1 LNVVRTEAL
10 VIGGGPAGSVAAM
23 RLSAKHD
30 VVLVEEHG
38 LPGEPVQCAGLVTPR
53 GVPPFAESSIISS
66 VRGARIHSPLGFVL
80 TIESKE
86 PRAHVL
92 DRRAFDSLLFQRAVS
107 AGAVPLTGSRVR
119 SVKDAGEHVEATM
132 AAGAEDGRLTAD
144 VLVGADGHRSCCRL
158 ASGLRPPRHILRGLQ
173 VELKGVDSDPDF
185 VDLYIGSK
193 VAPGF
198 FGWSVP
204 AGDVTRVGLCTWGED
219 EVPSKYLRKL
229 LSRPE
234 FSDASEISKS
244 SGRIPVGVGRSA
256 VSGRIMLV
264 GDAACHAKPLSGG
277 GVYTGI
283 RGAEICSDVAAR
295 HLDDPVGTSL
305 LEYDHLWREAF
316 GHELSRAFRIRKV
329 FLTLTDR
336 KMDRALRMFDDPE
349 VRALIEDAGDI
360 DYPSALSKKVLK
372 LAPKLAQFSPQL
384 IKSLL

>member
-1 LNVVRTEAL
+1 MVV
-10 VIGGGPAGSVAAM
+10 GGGPAGSIAATN
-23 RLSAKHD
+23 LAADHD
-30 VVLVEEHG
+30 VVIVEEHDS
-38 LPGEPVQCAGLVTPR
+38 LGEPVQCAGLVTPR
-53 GVPPFAESSIISS
+53 GVPDFARKSVVSS

-80 TIESKE
+80 TIESKK

-92 DRRAFDSLLFQRAVS
+92 DRRVFDTLLFERALS
-107 AGAVPLTGSRVR
+107 AGAVPFTGSRIRMVR
-119 SVKDAGEHVEATM
+119 DEGTCVK
-132 AAGAEDGRLTAD
+132 AELDHQGKEGHLAAD
-144 VLVGADGHRSCCRL
+144 VLIGADGHRSLCRQ
-158 ASGLRPPRHILRGLQ
+158 AAGLRPPKQVLRGLQ
-173 VELKGVDSDPDF
+173 AELTGVESDPDF

-198 FGWSVP
+198 FGWSIP
-204 AGDVTRVGLCTWGED
+204 AGDVTRVGLCTWGEN
-219 EVPSKYLRKL
+219 ELPSKYLNRL

-234 FSDASEISKS
+234 FANASQVSRS
-244 SGRIPVGVGRSA
+244 SGRIPVGAGRSA

-283 RGAEICSDVAAR
+283 RGAELCSDVARR
-295 HLDDPVGTSL
+295 HLDDADGTPLSD
-305 LEYDHLWREAF
+305 YDTLWREAF

-349 VRALIEDAGDI
+349 VRALIEETGDI
-360 DYPSALSKKVLK
+360 DYPSALSKNVLK
-372 LAPKLAQFSPQL
+372 LAPKLAKFSPQL